1 MQVLASAGDEG
12 RLQLHYA
19 GGNLMGTLPIDPNA
33 PVLAPINSVAFSRG
47 SKLLAAGCDDARI
60 VIWDMKSQV
69 RSPPGASQ
77 MGLWVLNRSG

>member
-1 MQVLASAGDEG
+1 
-12 RLQLHYA
+12 
-19 GGNLMGTLPIDPNA
+19 MGTLPIDPNA

-69 RSPPGASQ
+69 DPHMSCSQ
-77 MGLWVLNRSG
+77 KWPS